1 MGMTMSKTDLV
12 DIFKKRTRHPF
23 RPRASDVI
31 YTLFP
36 DFKALDHKGIS
47 LILGS
52 CEYLNKRLFV
62 IGQQKPKPANLR
74 SKSDLERLDYGM
86 LTSDDHSKI
95 LSLLKRARTSDP
107 DKTLIFSLID
117 TYGADIS
124 MYSAQRFQA
133 FFISH
138 LIREFLT
145 IPVRTVSLVL
155 GEGGSGGA
163 LAIQVTDVR
172 GQMDDALY
180 ATAPP
185 ESMASIV
192 FRDPSR
198 IGDALTILK
207 PTARELKNLGAID
220 RIVPSSKEV
229 DDCQEVSE
237 NVRQFLVKAMKDLSR
252 IRIRSLIKKREERAK
267 KYGLSKGSG
276 KLHDIK
282 RYIEKPIKK
291 AFKKPP
297 LDIKIV
303 NYSSLTEVS
312 DDYGKVQQIETTK
325 EFIECGSVSGQE
337 KRTKGCGKLIP
348 LKDFLDEFHVC
359 TECGYSYILG
369 AEGWIDCLADTGS
382 FHELYRNLTVDQ
394 LLSEDAI
401 TGYYRDFLARQEG
414 RSHFKESLVVGSAR
428 IHHFQ
433 VVMGVSEFYYC
444 GGSMG
449 VVFGEKFRRAV
460 DYAIQENL
468 PFISLC
474 CSGGARLYEGISAL
488 MQMVKTIESVNR
500 LKKHGLPYISILAD
514 PSTGGAIASYAALG
528 DVIIS
533 EPGALVIFAGPRV
546 MKSRGFEVDEKLVR
560 AKYLYRLSGDIYH
573 QLGYYHDLR
582 GIQEICKRTEMKLAI
597 AKYLELYK
605 RTNYR
610 SKRRPR
616 KKAKRSFVF

>member
-1 MGMTMSKTDLV
+1 MARLDLV

-31 YTLFP
+31 DKLFP
-36 DFKALDHKGIS
+36 DFKPDNNTGGS
-47 LILGS
+47 LVQGTCSL
-52 CEYLNKRLFV
+52 LNRQLFV
-62 IGQQKPKPANLR
+62 IGQQKPKP
-74 SKSDLERLDYGM
+74 SDLKSHDDLKKLNYGM
-86 LTSDDHSKI
+86 MTSDDHAQV
-95 LSLLKRARTSDP
+95 LELLKEARESDP
-107 DKTLIFSLID
+107 EKTVIFCLID

-138 LIREFLT
+138 LIREFLSIPIRT
-145 IPVRTVSLVL
+145 ISLVL

-163 LAIQVTDVR
+163 LAIQVTDIR

-192 FRDPSR
+192 FRDPTR
-198 IGDALTILK
+198 ISDALSILK
-207 PTARELKNLGAID
+207 PTARDLKRLGVID
-220 RIVPSSKEV
+220 RIVPSPEDV
-229 DDCQEVSE
+229 TNCQEMAD
-237 NVRQFLVKAMKDLSR
+237 NIKHFLVKSIKDLSR
-252 IRIRSLIKKREERAK
+252 SRVKKLIKKREARAK
-267 KYGLSKGSG
+267 KYGLSRESG
-276 KLHDIK
+276 TLHDIK

-291 AFKKPP
+291 AFHKPP
-297 LDIKIV
+297 PNIKIV

-312 DDYGKVQQIETTK
+312 DDYGKVEQQETTN
-325 EFIECGSVSGQE
+325 EFIECGAVQGQE
-337 KRTKGCGKLIP
+337 KRERGCGKLIP
-348 LKDFLDEFHVC
+348 LKTFLENFHVC
-359 TECGYSYILG
+359 PECGFSYILG
-369 AEGWIDCLADTGS
+369 AEGWIDCLADTGT

-394 LLSEDAI
+394 LLDEKAI
-401 TGYYRDFLARQEG
+401 TDYYRDFLAKQEG

-428 IHHFQ
+428 IHHFR
-433 VVMGVSEFYYC
+433 VVMAISEFYYC

-449 VVFGEKFRRAV
+449 VVFGEKFRRAA

-500 LKKHGLPYISILAD
+500 LKRHGLPYISVLAD

-528 DVIIS
+528 DVIIA
-533 EPGALVIFAGPRV
+533 EPGALIIFAGPRV
-546 MKSRGFEVDEKLVR
+546 MKSRGFDVEERLVR
-560 AKYLYRLSGDIYH
+560 SDYLHQISGKIYD
-573 QLGYYHDLR
+573 QLNYYHDLR
-582 GIQEICKRTEMKLAI
+582 GIQEISERKHMKLAI
-597 AKYLELYK
+597 AKYLELYN

-610 SKRRPR
+610 AR
-616 KKAKRSFVF
+616 KKAKKKDTTTHLF